1 MKDLEFKL
9 TCVDEASGAV
19 VEASKRISDSL
30 NEVSGSQNG
39 VAQATEETISPLSDS
54 ERVQLESAGS
64 ALQLKTADQ
73 DLCDAQDNLNS
84 AIRGYGTNSKE
95 ATNAL
100 RDLNSAQSTVSSLQ
114 TQGEASTERDMASMR
129 SFATGLSG
137 AATASFSLYSAI
149 DRVEQS
155 QIRADRANLM
165 VHSSTKAVED
175 AQRALNEATSKHG
188 PASDDARVAS
198 ERLSIAQERLSVAN
212 DQADQSQKNV
222 SQAIMSSALQVIPT
236 SITMIESLSK
246 AWNNFPD
253 VSALLTKISLRV
265 AEVGISAKT
274 AAIGVAAFMGGF
286 LIADTLLS
294 AIPEDMRK
302 IAGAL
307 TASIAA
313 IVAATIAW
321 MAFHGTMT
329 LGVAV
334 PIILAAVGVGIAGVK
349 AAVALAE
356 GGVTKGP
363 TYALIGEAGPEMVM
377 PLSQYEASRKVD
389 RSTATNNSPQE
400 VTVINLTQNIYGNIT
415 SEADEDRVAEKA
427 VELLD
432 SRSSRR
438 RNM

>member
-1 MKDLEFKL
+1 MKNLEFKL
-9 TCVDEASGAV
+9 TCVDEASGAIA
-19 VEASKRISDSL
+19 EASKRISASLDEISDS
-30 NEVSGSQNG
+30 ETR
-39 VAQATEETISPLSDS
+39 VAQTVEDTVAPLSAS
-54 ERVQLESAGS
+54 ERVQLENAGS
-64 ALQLKTADQ
+64 ALQLKTAEQ
-73 DLCDAQDNLNS
+73 DLGDAQENLNS

-95 ATNAL
+95 AATAL
-100 RDLNSAQSTVSSLQ
+100 RDLNSAQANVSALQ
-114 TQGEASTERDMASMR
+114 AQVGATTEQNTASMR

-175 AQRALNEATSKHG
+175 AQRTLSETVSKYG
-188 PASDDARVAS
+188 PASDEAQAAS
-198 ERLSIAQERLSVAN
+198 ERYSIAQERLAISN
-212 DQADQSQKNV
+212 DQADQAQQNV
-222 SQAIMSSALQVIPT
+222 SQAIMASALQVIPT
-236 SITMIESLSK
+236 SITMVDSLSK

-253 VSALLTKISLRV
+253 VSSLLTKISTRV
-265 AEVGISAKT
+265 ADVGISAKT

-294 AIPEDMRK
+294 AIPEDIRK

-329 LGVAV
+329 IGVAV

-349 AAVALAE
+349 AAVAMAE
-356 GGVTKGP
+356 GGVVDKP
-363 TYALIGEAGPEMVM
+363 TLILAGEAGPEIVE
-377 PLSQYEASRKVD
+377 PLARYESRIAFENPASSASQIPQQIIPVTIHLVVYEEADYEKAKEKVL
-389 RSTATNNSPQE
+389 E
-400 VTVINLTQNIYGNIT
+400 GI
-415 SEADEDRVAEKA
+415 SEAYARQ
-427 VELLD
+427 
-432 SRSSRR
+432 RGT
-438 RNM
+438 

>member
-1 MKDLEFKL
+1 MNNLEFKL

-19 VEASKRISDSL
+19 AEASKRISASL
-30 NEVSGSQNG
+30 DEV
-39 VAQATEETISPLSDS
+39 SDS
-54 ERVQLESAGS
+54 ETRVSQTVEDTVAPLSASERGQLETAGA
-64 ALQLKTADQ
+64 ALQLKTAEQ
-73 DLCDAQDNLNS
+73 DLRDAQDNLNS

-95 ATNAL
+95 AATAL
-100 RDLNSAQSTVSSLQ
+100 RDLNSAQSNVATLQ
-114 TQGEASTERDMASMR
+114 AQVGATTEQNTASMR

-149 DRVEQS
+149 DRIEQS

-165 VHSSTKAVED
+165 VHSSTKAVDD
-175 AQRALNEATSKHG
+175 AQRALSDAVSKYG
-188 PASDDARVAS
+188 PASDEAQAAS
-198 ERLSIAQERLSVAN
+198 ERYSIAQERLAISS
-212 DQADQSQKNV
+212 DQADQAQQNV
-222 SQAIMSSALQVIPT
+222 SQAIMASALQVIPT
-236 SITMIESLSK
+236 SITMVDSLSK

-253 VSALLTKISLRV
+253 VSSLLTKISTRV
-265 AEVGISAKT
+265 ADVGISAKT

-329 LGVAV
+329 IGVAV

-349 AAVALAE
+349 AAVAMAE
-356 GGVTKGP
+356 GGVVDKP
-363 TYALIGEAGPEMVM
+363 TLILAGEAGPEIVE
-377 PLSQYEASRKVD
+377 PLARYEARNAIEKPTSSPSQY
-389 RSTATNNSPQE
+389 PQQVIP
-400 VTVINLTQNIYGNIT
+400 VTINLVVYEEADYEKAKEKVLEGI
-415 SEADEDRVAEKA
+415 SEAYARQ
-427 VELLD
+427 
-432 SRSSRR
+432 RGT
-438 RNM
+438 